1 MLVLLVMMFVELR
14 TGIKSAGVTPL
25 TPARI
30 WMEEDVS
37 YHTVESGGGM
47 GYEVKSFDGDIE
59 RLFRLQNCD

>member
-1 MLVLLVMMFVELR
+1 
-14 TGIKSAGVTPL
+14 
-25 TPARI
+25 
-30 WMEEDVS
+30 MEEDVS